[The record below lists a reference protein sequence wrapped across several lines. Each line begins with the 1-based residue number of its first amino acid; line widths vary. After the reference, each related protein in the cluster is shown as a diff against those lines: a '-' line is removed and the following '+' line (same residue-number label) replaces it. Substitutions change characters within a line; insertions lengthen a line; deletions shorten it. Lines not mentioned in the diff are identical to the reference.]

1 MVDILRPAPHGA
13 RRIGSRG
20 GRHDARHI
28 HRHSRTAG
36 TTVTALTLAREG
48 DLERLLPMVATR
60 AAEAGHA
67 GDEAAARAALLPLLE
82 GCPHGAVYLV
92 GPPRAPIGY
101 VVLSFGWSLAAGGLT
116 ARIDEMHIRRAV
128 RGRGIGTEV
137 LGSLPRA
144 LGSAGLRAIEAETG
158 RADTRLRAL
167 FARQRFHPL
176 EDRLTLRLTLAR

>member
-1 MVDILRPAPHGA
+1 M
-13 RRIGSRG
+13 
-20 GRHDARHI
+20 
-28 HRHSRTAG
+28 
-36 TTVTALTLAREG
+36 TALTLARQG

-60 AAEAGHA
+60 AAELGSAG
-67 GDEAAARAALLPLLE
+67 EAAATRAALLPLLE

-101 VVLSFGWSLAAGGLT
+101 VVLSFGWSLMAGGLT

-144 LGSAGLRAIEAETG
+144 LAGAGLRAIEVEAG
-158 RADTRLRAL
+158 RDESRLRAL
-167 FARQRFHPL
+167 FERRRFHPQD
-176 EDRLTLRLTLAR
+176 DRVTLRMTLAG